1 VSYAKLTDD
10 GLAKLRNAGCTH
22 VRSIGRLFLEHFSPE
37 ETGQLA
43 SLLSRLPGAGSGGA
57 CTVE

>member
-1 VSYAKLTDD
+1 
-10 GLAKLRNAGCTH
+10 
-22 VRSIGRLFLEHFSPE
+22 LFLEHFSPE

-43 SLLSRLPGAGSGGA
+43 SLLGRLPGAGRGGA